1 MTLQNAA
8 PIEVLERCRHGGR
21 ATGAEV
27 RRFVSSWLAGGATDV
42 QMAAW
47 LMATA
52 LHGLDADGAKG
63 LCAELIASGDRLD
76 LSSLGPVGDIACTG
90 AVGDATV
97 LVAAPLAACLGVRM
111 AVSVDRG
118 LGIVGGG
125 ADSLEAVPGY
135 QTQLGLGDFVR
146 QVRDV
151 GCAVVAQAERIAPGE
166 RRLAV
171 LRDQTATADGGG
183 VAAASVMARA
193 LAGGASAIA
202 LHVTHGAAAVLSD
215 AGAAQEAVALMRAV
229 AEPWERRVPATVTR
243 MDLPPGRMVGNA
255 LEVREAA
262 QVLRGGGPPALR
274 ATAVDLAAALAEAM
288 EVVPPGEGRERA
300 GKALAQ
306 GQAVPVAERWVEGQ
320 GGDPAVWTDDAVLP
334 VAPVRFEVVAAHGGR
349 VPRTAGRTL
358 GEIVRRMGGGRL
370 HPSQS
375 IDHAVGVELLV
386 DLGEPVSAG
395 DVLARVH
402 ARDRWL
408 GERARDELAEA
419 LATES
424 GGAGDAG

>member
-8 PIEVLERCRHGGR
+8 PIEVLERCRHGGQ
-21 ATGAEV
+21 ATAAEV
-27 RRFVSSWLAGGATDV
+27 RRFVSSWLAGGATDA

-76 LSSLGPVGDIACTG
+76 LADLGPVGDIACTG

-97 LVAAPLAACLGVRM
+97 LVAAPLAACLGVHM

-118 LGIVGGG
+118 LGIVGGT
-125 ADSLEAVPGY
+125 ADSLEAIPGY
-135 QTQLGLGDFVR
+135 RTQPSLGEFVR

-171 LRDQTATADGGG
+171 LRDQTATADGGA

-193 LAGGASAIA
+193 LAGGASAVA
-202 LHVTHGAAAVLSD
+202 LHVAYGGAAVLPD
-215 AGAAQEAVALMRAV
+215 AASAQAAVQLMRAV
-229 AEPWERRVPATVTR
+229 AAPWKRAVPAVTTH

-262 QVLRGGGPPALR
+262 EVLRGGGPPALR
-274 ATAVDLAAALAEAM
+274 AIAVSLAAELAEAL
-288 EVVPPGEGRERA
+288 EVVPAEAGRERA

-306 GQAVPVAERWVEGQ
+306 GDALGVAERWVEGQ
-320 GGDPAVWTDDAVLP
+320 GGDPRVWSDDRVLP
-334 VAPVRFEVVAAHGGR
+334 VAPVQFEVTATHDGPVRGPVGR
-349 VPRTAGRTL
+349 AL
-358 GEIVRRMGGGRL
+358 GEIVRRLGGGRL

-386 DLGEPVSAG
+386 DLGEPVTRG
-395 DVLARVH
+395 EPLARVH
-402 ARDRWL
+402 SRDRWL

-419 LATES
+419 LGVAEPA
-424 GGAGDAG
+424 GADD